1 MDRARVHHLPGTCRQ
16 ATASSHRDLHDRRGE
31 PAEGLCRRAHGG
43 ARPRTARA
51 RAPDRRVVQHRAH
64 PPGGRALRG
73 DHQGLVPAVKA
84 LALAMALV
92 AGMVQAQ
99 PVTKIVVPF
108 AAGGVQDIVARSFNA
123 ELGALLGRSVIVE
136 NRAGAGGT
144 IGTGFVAK
152 SAPDGQTLILAAA
165 SHTIAGS
172 LYAKLSYEPLE
183 DFTPIAHLGNVDYV
197 LMIAAAVPAK
207 TVAELIAYAKANPG
221 KLNYASAGN
230 GSATHLSM
238 AYFCAMAAIEVV
250 HVPFKATGE
259 AVNEVLAGR
268 AQAVIAANIGAIP
281 YAKDARVR
289 MLASTGKQRSK
300 FLPELPSVEE
310 SGLPGYAFDS
320 WIGLLGPAGTPRDT
334 VRAINAAM
342 GKLLQDPM
350 ILERLD
356 KQGVV
361 PQAMTAEAFGELLR
375 ADYAKMARVVKIS
388 GARID

>member
-1 MDRARVHHLPGTCRQ
+1 VRAF
-16 ATASSHRDLHDRRGE
+16 
-31 PAEGLCRRAHGG
+31 
-43 ARPRTARA
+43 
-51 RAPDRRVVQHRAH
+51 
-64 PPGGRALRG
+64 AL
-73 DHQGLVPAVKA
+73 V
-84 LALAMALV
+84 LALL
-92 AGMVQAQ
+92 AGAVHAQ
-99 PVTKIVVPF
+99 SVTRIVVPF

-123 ELGALLGRSVIVE
+123 ELGTLLGRSVIVE

-152 SAPDGQTLILAAA
+152 APADGQTLILAAA

-172 LYAKLSYEPLE
+172 LYAKLPYDPLK
-183 DFTPIAHLGNVDYV
+183 DFTPIGHIGNVDYV
-197 LMIAAAVPAK
+197 LMGAAAVPAK
-207 TVAELIAYAKANPG
+207 SVAEFIAYAKANAG

-238 AYFCAMAAIEVV
+238 AYFCAMAGIELV
-250 HVPFKATGE
+250 HVPYKATGE

-281 YAKDARVR
+281 YARDARVR

-300 FLPELPSVEE
+300 FLPDLPTVDE
-310 SGLPGYAFDS
+310 SGLPGYSFDS
-320 WIGLLGPAGTPRDT
+320 WIGILGPAGVPRET
-334 VRAINAAM
+334 VRAINASVA
-342 GKLLQDPM
+342 KLLQDPV

-361 PQAMTAEAFGELLR
+361 PQAMTPEAFGELLR
-375 ADYAKMARVVKIS
+375 ADYAKMAKVVKIS